1 MVKTENSK
9 AENIKYSKYGLQQT
23 LRVEPEGN
31 ESGLLS
37 ARTFVVKDL
46 FDVLGYKT
54 GAGNS
59 KWRELA
65 EPASDHAGAV
75 KRLLQAGA
83 ILVGKSQTD
92 EFALSLDGI
101 NEHYGTPLNSL
112 YPERIPGGSS
122 SGSAALVA
130 AGMADFGLGS
140 DTVGSIR
147 VPAAY
152 CGLYGF
158 RPSHGVVPLDGV
170 LPLGPSFDTVG
181 WLSKNIELLRDT
193 ARVLIPESDSI
204 SADPLRV
211 VISESHFQ
219 LVHESY
225 REELIETA
233 RKMTSCLGSVETTT
247 FDTRV
252 LDGMA
257 LTFSLIRSFEAWQY
271 YRHFVEANLAAIS
284 KRTLPRL
291 LEGKTVSLN
300 ELEMARSNMSA
311 ARKLIDTIVKP
322 GTILCLPSIWNLP
335 PRLDAIDSDLDFNRR
350 QNIRLT
356 ICSVLGGNPQIVMPV
371 RLNKDT
377 VLSISFMGCRG
388 EDLSLIE
395 AAIKANQLV
404 S

>member
-1 MVKTENSK
+1 MVKTKNSK
-9 AENIKYSKYGLQQT
+9 AEKSKYGLQQS
-23 LRVEPEGN
+23 LRVEAEGIV
-31 ESGLLS
+31 SGLLS

-59 KWRELA
+59 KWLELA
-65 EPASDHAGAV
+65 EPATDHASAV
-75 KRLLQAGA
+75 KGLLQAGA

-101 NEHYGTPLNSL
+101 NEYYGTPLNSL

-130 AGMADFGLGS
+130 AEKADFGLGS

-181 WLSKNIELLRDT
+181 WLSKSIELLRDI

-204 SADPLRV
+204 SAEPHRV

-225 REELIETA
+225 REELIAIA
-233 RKMTSCLGSVETTT
+233 RKVASSLGSVETIT

-271 YRHFVEANLAAIS
+271 YRHFVEANLSAIS

-291 LEGKTVSLN
+291 LEGKAVSLN
-300 ELEMARSNMSA
+300 ELEMARSNMDA
-311 ARKLIDTIVKP
+311 ARNLIDTIVKP

-335 PRLDAIDSDLDFNRR
+335 PRLDAADSELDFNRR

-371 RLNKDT
+371 KLNRNT
-377 VLSISFMGCRG
+377 LLSLSFMGCRG
-388 EDLSLIE
+388 EDLSLID
-395 AAIKANQLV
+395 AAIKANQFAP
-404 S
+404 